1 MNTATRNNNSVK
13 TRITQ
18 SVLVSVVE
26 ANTKALDKVDRKLND
41 YDERLRDLENS
52 YVGLETKVNVWS
64 GINSIGAIAAAGIAA
79 LFGVK
84 Q

>member
-1 MNTATRNNNSVK
+1 MADGSSNNNVK

-18 SVLVSVVE
+18 AVLVSVVE
-26 ANTKALDKVDRKLND
+26 ANTKALDRADRKFD
-41 YDERLRDLENS
+41 EYDERLRDLEIS

-64 GINSIGAIAAAGIAA
+64 GINSIGTLTTAILSAVG
-79 LFGVK
+79 FK